1 MSQKIFLKEPF
12 SKYDEIKTKKIIHID
27 THKELPWILFSD
39 KENTIFIYDII
50 NKKVIHSLSLSEHF
64 PGEITIKN
72 LNFFF
77 TKEIKHIKQFLDE
90 NIKIK
95 SLPHQIRSSLIIIT
109 TQNYV
114 LFYSYIFKN
123 FYRTISTNSINSKEI
138 IKCEIYNTT
147 YAIILNEEGSIII
160 WQIKNWKVANI
171 INKNNFKGKPC
182 INFTCLTDKKGIN
195 YIICINKVGQIFIIT
210 IDKQINYFY
219 FKDDK
224 FIHETPVIDFDYN
237 LFNNMVLTVSSSKLI
252 IFNLNNLD
260 EAYKINNFHF
270 YENEKITGA
279 IFNKCDRF
287 NQDSY
292 FIYGKTNVLS
302 VVNFKG
308 FFEKKIKLDSKK
320 IKNYLSYQFILG
332 KDMLFQGILKQKKT
346 KISKAIFL
354 NFTTDFLIL
363 GTNKGLFIIKIDNS
377 SKTPILFDHNFI
389 TIQND
394 FPFYYLFENKLLEK
408 IYFKPAMI
416 DCKSEFKKENVVIEK
431 VFNIQENNL
440 FNTRYEIQFSFDIK
454 YLSCLDSCSEIFCIY
469 KIIIEK
475 EKNNFE
481 LIHSGEALSFE
492 WCPYE
497 NIFAI
502 TKKKELNI
510 DDNKNK
516 NSSFI
521 LSTFEIN
528 NENKINL
535 LYEEDNLNS
544 HKIFNGPY
552 IGILIK
558 STNSNNYISKD
569 LQSNFIYHLAIETEF
584 AFYNWDEKT
593 KLDIIIDKEPIKIYN
608 TESLEFM
615 IICYEDKF
623 VVYQINEISNSYIK
637 KSICYYKVIDA
648 ISYENII
655 FLFLTDYG
663 IYFLILNEDQGI
675 PYKLMKF
682 SNEMNN
688 YHLKISNKW
697 KEKSIIYPNKYLQQ
711 KLICIYNNFL
721 ITSNNLGEVQIS
733 EIENNL
739 INLVNLIS
747 KREFL
752 EISNLLN
759 LIDIREVQS
768 VVSIFK
774 FFFGNDEN
782 IYRKIFPFE
791 KKEIILKL
799 KLYKFFNFFLQDFLS
814 SKSLNCEN
822 EYKEIIKENLFK
834 YLIDNN
840 NEGLGELYSNFR
852 DNNFINY
859 KDLTARCIDQEKYFS
874 SLMESNKFSE
884 SYIFNETYKLNKN
897 PEDILKK
904 NIDIIN
910 KEIK

>member
-1 MSQKIFLKEPF
+1 
-12 SKYDEIKTKKIIHID
+12 
-27 THKELPWILFSD
+27 
-39 KENTIFIYDII
+39 
-50 NKKVIHSLSLSEHF
+50 
-64 PGEITIKN
+64 
-72 LNFFF
+72 
-77 TKEIKHIKQFLDE
+77 
-90 NIKIK
+90 
-95 SLPHQIRSSLIIIT
+95 
-109 TQNYV
+109 
-114 LFYSYIFKN
+114 
-123 FYRTISTNSINSKEI
+123 
-138 IKCEIYNTT
+138 
-147 YAIILNEEGSIII
+147 
-160 WQIKNWKVANI
+160 
-171 INKNNFKGKPC
+171 
-182 INFTCLTDKKGIN
+182 
-195 YIICINKVGQIFIIT
+195 
-210 IDKQINYFY
+210 
-219 FKDDK
+219 
-224 FIHETPVIDFDYN
+224 
-237 LFNNMVLTVSSSKLI
+237 
-252 IFNLNNLD
+252 
-260 EAYKINNFHF
+260 
-270 YENEKITGA
+270 
-279 IFNKCDRF
+279 
-287 NQDSY
+287 
-292 FIYGKTNVLS
+292 
-302 VVNFKG
+302 
-308 FFEKKIKLDSKK
+308 
-320 IKNYLSYQFILG
+320 
-332 KDMLFQGILKQKKT
+332 
-346 KISKAIFL
+346 
-354 NFTTDFLIL
+354 
-363 GTNKGLFIIKIDNS
+363 
-377 SKTPILFDHNFI
+377 
-389 TIQND
+389 
-394 FPFYYLFENKLLEK
+394 
-408 IYFKPAMI
+408 
-416 DCKSEFKKENVVIEK
+416 
-431 VFNIQENNL
+431 
-440 FNTRYEIQFSFDIK
+440 
-454 YLSCLDSCSEIFCIY
+454 
-469 KIIIEK
+469 
-475 EKNNFE
+475 
-481 LIHSGEALSFE
+481 
-492 WCPYE
+492 
-497 NIFAI
+497 
-502 TKKKELNI
+502 
-510 DDNKNK
+510 
-516 NSSFI
+516 
-521 LSTFEIN
+521 
-528 NENKINL
+528 
-535 LYEEDNLNS
+535 
-544 HKIFNGPY
+544 
-552 IGILIK
+552 
-558 STNSNNYISKD
+558 
-569 LQSNFIYHLAIETEF
+569 
-584 AFYNWDEKT
+584 
-593 KLDIIIDKEPIKIYN
+593 
-608 TESLEFM
+608 M

-799 KLYKFFNFFLQDFLS
+799 KLYKFFNFFLQDFIS